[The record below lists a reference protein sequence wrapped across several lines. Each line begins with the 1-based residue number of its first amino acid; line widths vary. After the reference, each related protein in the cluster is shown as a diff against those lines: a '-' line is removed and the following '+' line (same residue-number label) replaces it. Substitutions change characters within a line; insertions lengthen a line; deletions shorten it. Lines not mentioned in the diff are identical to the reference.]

1 MKILHLGDLHLGKSV
16 NDFSMIEDQKY
27 ILEQIL
33 KIVKKQKIDAVLIAG
48 DIYDKSVPSEEAVRL
63 LDFFLCGLA
72 ETGAETFVISGNH
85 DSPERIAFGSR
96 VSPFSKVARSTFS
109 HTANNLPNK

>member
-33 KIVKKQKIDAVLIAG
+33 KIVEAQQIDVVLIAG
-48 DIYDKSVPSEEAVRL
+48 DVYDKSVPSEEAVRL
-63 LDFFLCGLA
+63 LDFFLCKLS
-72 ETGAETFVISGNH
+72 ETGAETFLISGNH
-85 DSPERIAFGSR
+85 DSDERLGFGS
-96 VSPFSKVARSTFS
+96 SLFE
-109 HTANNLPNK
+109 ANRLYISAKYGL